1 MRRSVL
7 SGSLEDGRRELLRR
21 DDHYLYRGGRF
32 TKSRTTGTV
41 EQMVDRVSV
50 HQRGSSPSHVDMAG
64 RTNGR
69 LELAKCSFD
78 FVHHAWSRRLLLRST
93 YRTVWT
99 FATVQMWTPKGQPR
113 IFPSGCWLVL
123 PEIADNRRTGIVLKI
138 EKPRNYGAFYGGRT
152 RDRTLDLSRVKG
164 TLSR

>member
-1 MRRSVL
+1 MKMGAESFSGGTITTSIVEVVSPSREQLGQWNKWLIVSRST
-7 SGSLEDGRRELLRR
+7 S
-21 DDHYLYRGGRF
+21 
-32 TKSRTTGTV
+32 
-41 EQMVDRVSV
+41 VDRVHRMSTW
-50 HQRGSSPSHVDMAG
+50 QAGQTGGSSS
-64 RTNGR
+64 
-69 LELAKCSFD
+69 LKCSFD